1 MAESAGNQTGLDPAS
16 SIASPDSGAVGI
28 EAGYGALKTGAGVRL
43 CSERTIIRMSG
54 DDRASF
60 LHGMC
65 SNDIKGLKPGGLI
78 AALFLTERAHLIA
91 EAVVWATADALLL
104 EMERSQW
111 PAVRAHLER
120 FLVADD
126 VEMEESVAGARYGSV
141 IQMDGPR
148 ASEALAAAFG
158 EPAARYGSV
167 IQRVI
172 QIDGPRASE
181 AVAAAFGEPA
191 ALTGAWRSG
200 EVDGGALVAQVTRW
214 GKPAFTILT
223 SDASASETVARLIK
237 AAGANQFGQA
247 GEVGQVIE
255 VSLEAAEIVRV
266 ESGIARVGVDTNDKT
281 IALEARMEPAISFS
295 KGCYIGQETIERA
308 TARGALKRRLM
319 GLQLDASRVPDA
331 DARVMLAGKEVG
343 HLTSPVCSP
352 QLGVIGLG
360 ILHHSAWAPG
370 TAVTIHDA
378 DGELAAL
385 VSELPFASN
394 R

>member
-1 MAESAGNQTGLDPAS
+1 LDPAS
-16 SIASPDSGAVGI
+16 STATRNSGGVGI
-28 EAGYGALKTGAGVRL
+28 DTGYGALKNGAGARL
-43 CSERTIIRMSG
+43 CSERTTIRMSG

-65 SNDIKGLKPGGLI
+65 SNDIQGLGPGGLI
-78 AALFLTERAHLIA
+78 AALFLNERAHLIA
-91 EAVVWATADALLL
+91 EAVVWVTADALLL

-126 VEMEESVAGARYGSV
+126 VEMEESVEGARYGS
-141 IQMDGPR
+141 
-148 ASEALAAAFG
+148 
-158 EPAARYGSV
+158 
-167 IQRVI
+167 VI

-181 AVAAAFGEPA
+181 AVAAVFGEPA

-214 GKPAFTILT
+214 GGPAFTILT
-223 SDASASETVARLIK
+223 SDARASETIARLVK

-247 GEVGQVIE
+247 REASQVIE

-266 ESGIARVGVDTNDKT
+266 ESGVARVGVDTNDKT

-319 GLQLDASRVPDA
+319 GLQIGASRVPGT

-352 QLGVIGLG
+352 RLGVLGFG

-378 DGELAAL
+378 DGELAAA

-394 R
+394 G

>member
-1 MAESAGNQTGLDPAS
+1 LDPAS
-16 SIASPDSGAVGI
+16 FTASPNSGGVGI
-28 EAGYGALKTGAGVRL
+28 ETGYGALKNGAGVRL

-65 SNDIKGLKPGGLI
+65 SNDIKGLKPGGLV

-91 EAVVWATADALLL
+91 EAVVWATADELLL

-111 PAVRAHLER
+111 PDVRAHLER

-126 VEMEESVAGARYGSV
+126 VEMEESVAGPRYG
-141 IQMDGPR
+141 G
-148 ASEALAAAFG
+148 
-158 EPAARYGSV
+158 V

-172 QIDGPRASE
+172 QIDGPRASD
-181 AVAAAFGEPA
+181 AVAAVFGEPA
-191 ALTGAWRSG
+191 ALTGAWRYG

-223 SDASASETVARLIK
+223 SDASASETVARLVK
-237 AAGANQFGQA
+237 AAGANQSGQA
-247 GEVGQVIE
+247 GEVSQVIEVRE

-319 GLQLDASRVPDA
+319 GLQLGASRVPGT

-352 QLGVIGLG
+352 RLGVIGLG

-370 TAVTIHDA
+370 TAVTIHDS
-378 DGELAAL
+378 DGELAAV

-394 R
+394 G

>member
-1 MAESAGNQTGLDPAS
+1 MIVLESSRPRMAESAGNQTGLDPAS

-141 IQMDGPR
+141 IQ
-148 ASEALAAAFG
+148 
-158 EPAARYGSV
+158 
-167 IQRVI
+167 RVI

-214 GKPAFTILT
+214 GKPAFTILI